1 MKLLPVCTAALALT
15 GLQAVPA
22 AAHGA
27 PARDL
32 STLDVTQAWPEVI
45 RFGPEVKLTYGADAF
60 AALAGGRGLLHLGDG
75 PYIGTAGYIGARLT
89 GPSSPAEIAYGGAVA
104 GWEWRIGEATS
115 LDAGILSGMIETPIA
130 GLPAKELRVAIEP
143 TAAFSWRLR
152 PGIKAGLGF
161 GYLYAF
167 GPGAPAAF
175 TGSARFEFKQL
186 ALLFPAD

>member
-1 MKLLPVCTAALALT
+1 MKFLPVFAAGLAVT
-15 GLQAVPA
+15 NLQIAPA

-32 STLDVTQAWPEVI
+32 STLDVKQAWPEVI
-45 RFGPEVKLTYGADAF
+45 RFGPELKLTYGADAF
-60 AALAGGRGLLHLGDG
+60 ALLAGGRGLLHLGDG

-89 GPSSPAEIAYGGAVA
+89 GPASPAEIAYGGAVA
-104 GWEWRIGEATS
+104 GWEWRIGDAAS
-115 LDAGILSGMIETPIA
+115 LDVGILGGMIETPIA
-130 GLPAKELRVAIEP
+130 GLPAKELRAAIEP
-143 TAAFSWRLR
+143 AAALSWRLR
-152 PGIKAGLGF
+152 PGTKAGLGL

-167 GPGAPAAF
+167 GPGAPAAI